1 MVRAALGRPGGGL
14 ARARLGRA
22 LPEVGVD
29 GITEAEALVRM
40 GIAMGVGALLGL
52 EREVIKKPAGIR
64 TLMLVCEGACLFM
77 VCSVL
82 IAQQVTAAGGVA
94 DPTRI
99 ASTVVQGIGFLAGGL
114 ILTAGRR
121 VKGLTTAAEVWVA
134 AALGL
139 LVGAGFLVIALGATA
154 ATLVALVVLRGVQ
167 AVLPFS
173 RKHRDIDDLDELD
186 E

>member
-1 MVRAALGRPGGGL
+1 MEPLSELDAL
-14 ARARLGRA
+14 
-22 LPEVGVD
+22 
-29 GITEAEALVRM
+29 TRM

-52 EREVIKKPAGIR
+52 EREVIRKSAGIR
-64 TLMLVCEGACLFM
+64 TLMLVCQGACLFM
-77 VCSVL
+77 LCSVL
-82 IAQQVTAAGGVA
+82 LAQQVTAAGGIA

-121 VKGLTTAAEVWVA
+121 VRGLTTAAEIWVA

-139 LVGAGFLVIALGATA
+139 LVGAGFLVVALGATG
-154 ATLVALVVLRGVQ
+154 ATLVALVVLRWVQ
-167 AVLPFS
+167 QILPFS
-173 RKHRDIDDLDELD
+173 RKHRDADEQDDE